1 MGISI
6 GKLLVI
12 LVIVLLVFGSKRVRT
27 LGADLA
33 AAIKGFRGGLN
44 DEEQSD
50 EPKQLNQPDAISG
63 GIKKDSN

>member
-44 DEEQSD
+44 DEEQPS

-63 GIKKDSN
+63 GEKKDSD